1 MRYHLRLSE
10 WPSSINQQTT
20 SAGEGV
26 KKKEPLCTVGGNA
39 DWCSHVETRI
49 VVSQKNKS
57 GFALRPRDF
66 TSGNISEET
75 QNTNL
80 KEYMHP
86 YDHCSIIYNCQ
97 DMEAAQVSTDR

>member
-1 MRYHLRLSE
+1 M
-10 WPSSINQQTT
+10 QTGAA
-20 SAGEGV
+20 S
-26 KKKEPLCTVGGNA
+26 
-39 DWCSHVETRI
+39 VETRI
-49 VVSQKNKS
+49 EVSQTNKS

-97 DMEAAQVSTDR
+97 DMEATQVPVSRRVNKEVVHIYNGTLLGYKKSEILLFARIWMN

>member
-1 MRYHLRLSE
+1 MNKQGLARMWRKGNPCALLVGM
-10 WPSSINQQTT
+10 QTGAA
-20 SAGEGV
+20 S
-26 KKKEPLCTVGGNA
+26 
-39 DWCSHVETRI
+39 VETRI
-49 VVSQKNKS
+49 EVSQKNKS

-86 YDHCSIIYNCQ
+86 
-97 DMEAAQVSTDR
+97 